1 MGNWKKTVSM
11 FLGVSLLAG
20 TVGNATPITR
30 AASETNNYATTSEY
44 DYGDALQKSIMFYEF
59 QKSGK
64 LPEDQRNNWRG
75 DSGLTDGADVGL
87 DLTGGMYDCGD
98 HVKFNLPMAYT
109 STMLAWSYLESTD
122 IYRTTGQ
129 DTYLLDNIRWINDYL
144 IKCHPAED
152 VYYCQV
158 GDGGLDHASWT
169 AAEVMQMKRPAYKV
183 DLSKPG
189 SAVCGEAAA
198 SLASGAIIY
207 KDIDPEYAATC
218 LKHAKELFSLAERMK
233 SDTGYNTFAGAYY
246 NSSHFYDELSWASM
260 WIYRATDETVY
271 LTKAKEYS
279 KYWSKEGQTDNI
291 AYTWAHCWDDVHYGA
306 ELLIAQYDTSSDS
319 AIYKKAIE
327 NNLDYW
333 STGKNGERVPYTPKG
348 LAWRDQWGSLRYSAN
363 QSFLASVYANWK
375 QADPIKA
382 ESYKKFAKSQADYI
396 LGSSGRSF
404 MVGYDETSP
413 TQPHHR
419 TAHGPW
425 ENNVA
430 GAPYKARHVLV
441 GALVGGPD
449 RNDGYND
456 VITDFQQN
464 EVGCD
469 YNAGL
474 VGLMASMYGEYG
486 GTIDLNLNAFEEVG
500 EELFVEAGINAQD
513 KQNVVNFVELKAV
526 VYNRTAWPAR
536 VTDQLS
542 FRYFVD
548 ISDVLASGNK
558 ASDMRVTSSYSQ
570 HSAKVSQLKPWDI
583 ENGIYYVDID
593 LSGAKIYPGGKSEH
607 KSEIQFRIT
616 APGKWDYT
624 KSPSFKDLSSSTS
637 NSLVKSENIPLYD
650 DGALVFGKEPTNG
663 NESPEY
669 KPTVEV
675 TNPANDTVIDM
686 SQEITPINLE
696 ANASIEEGNINKVV
710 FYVNDEEVG
719 TSSER
724 PYGVRYTPNGTASKI
739 GELTTY
745 TIKAKAYADNGMN
758 TVSKS
763 ITVKVQLPVSE
774 EPFEEEVSIAIL
786 SPNDQ
791 DRYTE
796 VTKKV
801 KMTASAK
808 CVNGTIDKVEFYA
821 DGKKFTELAGKQEG
835 IYEVEYTVEGKA
847 AEIGEL
853 TPIKFT
859 AKAITKKGTQVSSKG
874 ITIFVQK
881 EVQTTPGPSDIEIEV
896 SNTNGASVTTNT
908 LVNNFRIKNKKGKAL
923 DLSKLSIRYFYT
935 SDGAGEESVWCDNVS
950 ITYNKAP
957 WYVSYIG
964 VSKGKIVRMNNKTDL
979 ADSYIEIT
987 FDSLDQLEE
996 GAVLE
1001 AATRTAKNDWS
1012 NYDQS
1017 NDYSYGDNE
1026 KVAVYYDGVLIA
1038 GMEP

>member
-11 FLGVSLLAG
+11 FLGVSLLVG
-20 TVGNATPITR
+20 TVGNGAPVMRVTAETTKKATIKD
-30 AASETNNYATTSEY
+30 Y

-109 STMLAWSYLESTD
+109 STMLAWSYLDSTD
-122 IYRTTGQ
+122 VYKTTGQ
-129 DTYLLDNIRWINDYL
+129 DTYLLENIRWINDYL
-144 IKCHPAED
+144 MKCHPEKD
-152 VYYCQV
+152 VYYFQV

-183 DLSKPG
+183 DLNQPG

-198 SLASGAIIY
+198 SLAACSMIY
-207 KDIDPEYAATC
+207 KNTDPEYAATC
-218 LKHAKELFSLAERMK
+218 LQHAKELFSLAEKMK
-233 SDTGYNTFAGAYY
+233 GDTGYNKIAGAYY

-260 WIYRATDETVY
+260 WIYRATNEAAY

-291 AYTWAHCWDDVHYGA
+291 AYTWAQCWDDVHYGA

-333 STGKNGERVPYTPKG
+333 STGKDGERVPYTPKG

-363 QSFLASVYANWK
+363 QSFLASVYADWEY
-375 QADPIKA
+375 ADPIKA
-382 ESYKKFAKSQADYI
+382 EAYRNFAKSQADYI

-449 RNDGYND
+449 RNDGYKD

-474 VGLMASMYGEYG
+474 VGLMAKMYDEYG

-513 KQNVVNFVELKAV
+513 KQNVVNFVEMKAV

-548 ISDVLASGNK
+548 ISDVLASGSK
-558 ASDMRVTSSYSQ
+558 ASDMKVTSSYSQ
-570 HSAKVSQLKPWDI
+570 HSAKVFQLKPWDT
-583 ENGIYYVDID
+583 EKGIYYVEID
-593 LSGAKIYPGGKSEH
+593 LTGAKIYPGGQSEH

-624 KSPSFKDLSSSTS
+624 KSPSFKDLASSNS
-637 NSLVKSENIPLYD
+637 NSLVKSVNIPLYD
-650 DGALVFGKEPTNG
+650 DGVLVFGKEPTNG
-663 NESPEY
+663 TESPEY
-669 KPTVEV
+669 KPSVEV
-675 TNPANDTVIDM
+675 INPVNDTVIDM
-686 SQEITPINLE
+686 SQGTTPIALE
-696 ANASIEEGNINKVV
+696 ANASIEKGNINKVV
-710 FYVNDEEVG
+710 FYVNDKDAG
-719 TSSER
+719 TSIEK
-724 PYGVRYTPNGTASKI
+724 PYRISYTPNGTVSKI
-739 GELTTY
+739 GELTSY
-745 TIKAKAYADNGMN
+745 TIKAIAYADNGMN
-758 TVSKS
+758 TISNS
-763 ITVKVQLPVSE
+763 ITVKVQLPV
-774 EPFEEEVSIAIL
+774 
-786 SPNDQ
+786 
-791 DRYTE
+791 
-796 VTKKV
+796 
-801 KMTASAK
+801 
-808 CVNGTIDKVEFYA
+808 
-821 DGKKFTELAGKQEG
+821 
-835 IYEVEYTVEGKA
+835 
-847 AEIGEL
+847 
-853 TPIKFT
+853 
-859 AKAITKKGTQVSSKG
+859 
-874 ITIFVQK
+874 
-881 EVQTTPGPSDIEIEV
+881 QTTPEPSDIEIEV

-908 LVNNFRIKNKKGKAL
+908 LVNNFRIKNLKGKAL

-935 SDGAGEESVWCDNVS
+935 SDGAGEESLWCDNVS

-964 VSKGKIVRMNNKTDL
+964 VSKGKIVRLNNKTDL

-987 FDSLDQLEE
+987 FDSTDQLDE

-1017 NDYSYGDNE
+1017 NDYSYGDND
-1026 KVAVYYDGVLIA
+1026 KVAVYYDGVLIS

>member
-20 TVGNATPITR
+20 TVGNATPVTR
-30 AASETNNYATTSEY
+30 AASETNNYAMTNEY

-486 GTIDLNLNAFEEVG
+486 GTIDLNLNAFEDVG

-570 HSAKVSQLKPWDI
+570 HSAKVSQLKPWDT

-624 KSPSFKDLSSSTS
+624 KSPSFKDLASSTS

-663 NESPEY
+663 NEGQ
-669 KPTVEV
+669 
-675 TNPANDTVIDM
+675 I
-686 SQEITPINLE
+686 
-696 ANASIEEGNINKVV
+696 
-710 FYVNDEEVG
+710 
-719 TSSER
+719 
-724 PYGVRYTPNGTASKI
+724 
-739 GELTTY
+739 
-745 TIKAKAYADNGMN
+745 
-758 TVSKS
+758 
-763 ITVKVQLPVSE
+763 
-774 EPFEEEVSIAIL
+774 EEVSIAII

>member
-20 TVGNATPITR
+20 TVGNATPVTR
-30 AASETNNYATTSEY
+30 AASETNNYATANEY

-64 LPEDQRNNWRG
+64 LPENQRNNWRG

-144 IKCHPAED
+144 IKCHPTED

-500 EELFVEAGINAQD
+500 EELYVEAGIKAQD
-513 KQNVVNFVELKAV
+513 KQHVVNFVEFKAV

-558 ASDMRVTSSYSQ
+558 ASDMKVTSSYSQ
-570 HSAKVSQLKPWDI
+570 HSAKVSKLKPWDT

-663 NESPEY
+663 NEGQ
-669 KPTVEV
+669 
-675 TNPANDTVIDM
+675 I
-686 SQEITPINLE
+686 
-696 ANASIEEGNINKVV
+696 
-710 FYVNDEEVG
+710 
-719 TSSER
+719 
-724 PYGVRYTPNGTASKI
+724 
-739 GELTTY
+739 
-745 TIKAKAYADNGMN
+745 
-758 TVSKS
+758 
-763 ITVKVQLPVSE
+763 
-774 EPFEEEVSIAIL
+774 EEVSIAII

-791 DRYTE
+791 DKYTE

-801 KMTASAK
+801 KITASAK

-821 DGKKFTELAGKQEG
+821 DGKKFTELAGKQDG

-859 AKAITKKGTQVSSKG
+859 AKAITKKGTQVSSKV
-874 ITIFVQK
+874 ITVFVQK

-987 FDSLDQLEE
+987 FDSIDQLEE

>member
-20 TVGNATPITR
+20 TVGNATPVTR
-30 AASETNNYATTSEY
+30 AASETNNYAATNSY

-64 LPEDQRNNWRG
+64 LPENQRNNWRG
-75 DSGLTDGADVGL
+75 DSGLADGADVGL

-122 IYRTTGQ
+122 IYEKTGQ

-152 VYYCQV
+152 VYYSQV

-183 DLSKPG
+183 DLSQPG

-198 SLASGAIIY
+198 SLASCSILY
-207 KDIDPEYAATC
+207 KDTDPEYAATC
-218 LKHAKELFSLAERMK
+218 LQHAKELFSLAERMK
-233 SDTGYNTFAGAYY
+233 SDTGYNKFAGAYY

-260 WIYRATDETVY
+260 WIYRATNESVY
-271 LTKAKEYS
+271 LTKAKEYA
-279 KYWSKEGQTDNI
+279 KNWGKEGQTDTI

-363 QSFLASVYANWK
+363 QSFLASVYADWE
-375 QADPIKA
+375 QADSTKA
-382 ESYKKFAKSQADYI
+382 EAYKNFAKSQADYI

-474 VGLMASMYGEYG
+474 VGLMAKMYDEYG
-486 GTIDLNLNAFEEVG
+486 GTIDLNLNAIEVVG

-513 KQNVVNFVELKAV
+513 KQNVVNFVEMKAV

-558 ASDMRVTSSYSQ
+558 ASDMKVTSSYSQ
-570 HSAKVSQLKPWDI
+570 HGAKVSQLKPWDT

-624 KSPSFKDLSSSTS
+624 KSPSFKDLASSTS

-663 NESPEY
+663 NEGQ
-669 KPTVEV
+669 
-675 TNPANDTVIDM
+675 I
-686 SQEITPINLE
+686 
-696 ANASIEEGNINKVV
+696 
-710 FYVNDEEVG
+710 
-719 TSSER
+719 
-724 PYGVRYTPNGTASKI
+724 
-739 GELTTY
+739 
-745 TIKAKAYADNGMN
+745 
-758 TVSKS
+758 
-763 ITVKVQLPVSE
+763 
-774 EPFEEEVSIAIL
+774 EEVSIAIL

-821 DGKKFTELAGKQEG
+821 DGKKFTELAEKQDG

-896 SNTNGASVTTNT
+896 SNTNGASVSTNT

>member
-1 MGNWKKTVSM
+1 MSNWKKAVSV
-11 FLGVSLLAG
+11 FLGVSLIVG
-20 TVGNATPITR
+20 TVGNSIPVLR
-30 AASETNNYATTSEY
+30 AASETKTATVKDI

-59 QKSGK
+59 QKSGE
-64 LPEDQRNNWRG
+64 LPDNQRNNWRG

-109 STMLAWSYLESTD
+109 STMLAWSYLDSTD
-122 IYRTTGQ
+122 VYKKTGQ

-144 IKCHPAED
+144 IKCHPTED

-169 AAEVMQMKRPAYKV
+169 AAEVMQMKRPSYKV
-183 DLSKPG
+183 DLSQPG
-189 SAVCGEAAA
+189 SAVCAEAAA
-198 SLASGAIIY
+198 SLAACSIIY
-207 KDIDPEYAATC
+207 KDVDPEYAATC
-218 LKHAKELFSLAERMK
+218 LKHAKELYSLAERMK
-233 SDTGYNTFAGAYY
+233 GDSGYNTFAGAYY
-246 NSSHFYDELSWASM
+246 RSSHYYDELSWASM
-260 WIYRATDETVY
+260 WIYRATSESTY
-271 LTKAKEYS
+271 LTKAKDYS
-279 KYWSKEGQTDNI
+279 KNWDKEGQTNNI

-306 ELLIAQYDTSSDS
+306 ELLIAQYDTSSDG
-319 AIYKKAIE
+319 AFYKKAIE
-327 NNLDYW
+327 DNLDYW
-333 STGKNGERVPYTPKG
+333 STGKNGERVTYTPKG

-363 QSFLASVYANWK
+363 QSFIASVYADWDK
-375 QADPIKA
+375 ADPVKA
-382 ESYKKFAKSQADYI
+382 ETYKKFAKSQADYI
-396 LGSSGRSF
+396 LGSSGRSYI
-404 MVGYDETSP
+404 VGYDGTSP

-449 RNDGYND
+449 SNDGYKD

-474 VGLMASMYGEYG
+474 VGLMAKMYNDYG
-486 GTIDLNLNAFEEVG
+486 GTIDLNLNAVEEVG

-513 KQNVVNFVELKAV
+513 KQNVVNFIELKAV

-558 ASDMRVTSSYSQ
+558 ASYMKVTSSYSQ
-570 HSAKVSQLKPWDI
+570 HSATVSQLKPWDA

-593 LSGAKIYPGGKSEH
+593 LSGAKIYPGGQSQH
-607 KSEIQFRIT
+607 KCEIQFRIT

-624 KSPSFKDLSSSTS
+624 KSPSFRDLASSTS
-637 NSLVKSENIPLYD
+637 NNLVKSENIPLYD
-650 DGALVFGKEPTNG
+650 DGTIVFGKEPNNG
-663 NESPEY
+663 GENPEY
-669 KPTVEV
+669 KPTVDI
-675 TNPANDTVIDM
+675 TNPIDGAVIDM
-686 SQEITPINLE
+686 SQGITPINLA
-696 ANASIEEGNINKVV
+696 ANANIEKGNINKVV

-719 TSSER
+719 TNTEK
-724 PYGVRYTPNGTASKI
+724 PYGVGFTPSGTASKI
-739 GELTTY
+739 GELTSY
-745 TIKAKAYADNGMN
+745 TIKAKAYADNGVN

-763 ITVKVQLPVSE
+763 IIVNVQLPVSE
-774 EPFEEEVSIAIL
+774 EPIEEVSVAIT

-791 DRYTE
+791 DIYTE

-801 KMTASAK
+801 KVTASAK
-808 CVNGTIDKVEFYA
+808 CENGTIDKVEFYA
-821 DGKKFTELAGKQEG
+821 DGKKFAERTSTQDG
-835 IYEVEYTVEGKA
+835 IYEVEYKVEGKA
-847 AEIGEL
+847 NAIGEL
-853 TPIKFT
+853 SPINFS
-859 AKAITKKGTQVSSKG
+859 AKAITKKGTQAQSKV

-881 EVQTTPGPSDIEIEV
+881 EVQTTPEPSDTEIEV
-896 SNTNGASVTTNT
+896 SNTSSASVTTNT
-908 LVNNFRIKNKKGKAL
+908 LVNNFKIKNIKGEAL
-923 DLSKLSIRYFYT
+923 DLSKLSIRYYYT
-935 SDGAGEESVWCDNVS
+935 SDGAGKETVWCDNVS
-950 ITYNKAP
+950 ITFNKAP
-957 WYVSYIG
+957 WYVSYTG
-964 VSKGKIVRMNNKTDL
+964 VCNGNIVKMSGKTDL
-979 ADSYIEIT
+979 ADSYLEIT
-987 FDSLDQLEE
+987 FDTTDQLEE

-1001 AATRTAKNDWS
+1001 AATRTAKDNWS

-1017 NDYSYGDNE
+1017 NDYSYGDSE